1 MCRVLSGVFTG
12 FLAFLSFTPPAI
24 AAGIDF
30 QVRTYPNVRSADSS
44 ADREPGSGP
53 FRHGRA
59 LGPAR
64 RSSAS
69 NQTPPLPGSDS
80 PFESLGELR
89 PLAGTNQT
97 SCYPSKDKAIES
109 IR

>member
-69 NQTPPLPGSDS
+69 NQTPRCPAQIAPSNPL
-80 PFESLGELR
+80 ESFALLQARIKLPAILR
-89 PLAGTNQT
+89 RM
-97 SCYPSKDKAIES
+97 K
-109 IR
+109 R